1 MVLDHLGAIALHAA
15 GIRIVGIGLLL
26 LGQLEEPPA
35 GVLEPRYELQQDV
48 VVSDGKEAHSLE
60 AVDICSTNKCGC

>member
-48 VVSDGKEAHSLE
+48 VVSDGKEAPL
-60 AVDICSTNKCGC
+60 T